1 MSTVNFPINLD
12 KVISTVVSRPK
23 KKRSLKEKEDEEEV
37 LGIDG
42 IEFDCNF
49 PVNFDVYVTDEDENA
64 PSGPDNSE
72 FTGSF
77 VNVPHKNKRGNKT
90 CTCLRLGITD
100 LPEDLD
106 AEDDATVVVILVPKV
121 RRGRITVSGIK
132 IGFLS

>member
-37 LGIDG
+37 LVIDG

-49 PVNFDVYVTDEDENA
+49 PVKFDVYVNDEDENA

-72 FTGSF
+72 FAGSF

-90 CTCLRLGITD
+90 STCLRLGITD
-100 LPEDLD
+100 LLEDLE
-106 AEDDATVVVILVPKV
+106 AEDDETVVVTLVPKV
-121 RRGRITVSGIK
+121 GKGRVTVSGIK
-132 IGFLS
+132 IEFLS